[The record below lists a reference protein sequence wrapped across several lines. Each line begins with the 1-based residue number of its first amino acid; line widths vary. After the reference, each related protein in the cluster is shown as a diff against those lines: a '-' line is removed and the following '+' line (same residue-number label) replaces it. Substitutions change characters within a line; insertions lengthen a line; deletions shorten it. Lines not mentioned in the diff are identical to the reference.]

1 MRTMRTSIFPILAL
15 ACLSAIPTLASAAE
29 GIDLRLS
36 GSAQQE
42 VANDQL
48 QATLYLQDKS
58 DQPAILANRLN
69 KGIAHGMALGKDY
82 PKVELSTGNYNSWP
96 SYDKNGKIQGWQGRA
111 EIRLKS
117 RDMTQAAELVA
128 QLQKTMLL
136 EGVQFSVSDT
146 ARRAAEKAMIPA
158 ALAEMQEQANITA
171 KTLGKSR
178 VTIKEL
184 EFGNAA
190 PAFRPP
196 MLMRAAAAPMAKEMD
211 VAQPD
216 WQPGLSQLQLQISG
230 KIELN

>member
-1 MRTMRTSIFPILAL
+1 MENIRIPRLVWAGL
-15 ACLSAIPTLASAAE
+15 LSVSTFAVAAD
-29 GIDLRLS
+29 GIELRLS
-36 GSAQQE
+36 ASAQQE
-42 VANDQL
+42 VANDQI

-58 DQPAILANRLN
+58 EQPAVLADRLN
-69 KGIAHGMALGKDY
+69 KGIAKAY
-82 PKVELSTGNYNSWP
+82 PQVELSSGSYNSWP
-96 SYDKNGKIQGWQGRA
+96 SYDKNGKISSWQGRA

-117 RDMTQAAELVA
+117 RNMTQAAELVA

-136 EGVQFSVSDT
+136 EGVQFSVSDNT
-146 ARRAAEKAMIPA
+146 RRAAEKAMIPA
-158 ALAEMQEQANITA
+158 ALAEMQEQADITA

-190 PAFRPP
+190 PAYRPP

-216 WQPGLSQLQLQISG
+216 WQPGQSQLQLQITG

>member
-1 MRTMRTSIFPILAL
+1 MKTAL
-15 ACLSAIPTLASAAE
+15 IHSMMSVSLLTVPVMAKAAD
-29 GIDLRLS
+29 GIELRLS

-48 QATLYLQDKS
+48 QATLYLQEKS
-58 DQPAILANRLN
+58 EQPATLANRLN
-69 KGIAHGMALGKDY
+69 KGIAQGMTLGKNY
-82 PKVELSTGNYNSWP
+82 PHVEVSSGSYNSWP

-136 EGVQFSVSDT
+136 EGVQFTVSDA

-158 ALAEMQEQANITA
+158 ALAEMQAQANITA
-171 KTLGKSR
+171 QTLGKSR
-178 VTIKEL
+178 ITIKEL

-190 PAFRPP
+190 PSFRPP
-196 MLMRAAAAPMAKEMD
+196 MLMRAAAAPMAKEAD

-216 WQPGLSQLQLQISG
+216 WQPGQSQLQLMING

>member
-1 MRTMRTSIFPILAL
+1 MNNYLIPAL
-15 ACLSAIPTLASAAE
+15 IWASLSGVSAMASAADTIE
-29 GIDLRLS
+29 LRLS
-36 GSAQQE
+36 ASAQQE

-48 QATLYLQDKS
+48 QATLYLQDRS
-58 DQPAILANRLN
+58 EQPALLADRLN
-69 KGIAHGMALGKDY
+69 KGIARGLAAGKAY
-82 PKVELSTGNYNSWP
+82 PQVELSSGSYNSWP
-96 SYDKNGKIQGWQGRA
+96 SYDKGGKINGWQGRA

-117 RDMTQAAELVA
+117 RNMTQAAELVA

-136 EGVQFSVSDT
+136 EGVQFSVSDN
-146 ARRAAEKAMIPA
+146 ARHAAEKAMIPA
-158 ALAEMQEQANITA
+158 ALAEMQQQADITA

-190 PAFRPP
+190 PAYRPP

-216 WQPGLSQLQLQISG
+216 WQPGQSQLQLQITG
-230 KIELN
+230 KIELD

>member
-1 MRTMRTSIFPILAL
+1 MENIRIPVLVWAGL
-15 ACLSAIPTLASAAE
+15 LSVSTFAVAAD
-29 GIDLRLS
+29 GIELRLS

-42 VANDQL
+42 VANDQI

-58 DQPAILANRLN
+58 DQPAVLADRLN
-69 KGIAHGMALGKDY
+69 KGISRGMANGKSY
-82 PKVELSTGNYNSWP
+82 PQVELSSGSYNSWP
-96 SYDKNGKIQGWQGRA
+96 SYDKSGKIIGWQGRA

-117 RDMTQAAELVA
+117 RNMTQAAELVA

-136 EGVQFSVSDT
+136 EGVQFSVSDS
-146 ARRAAEKAMIPA
+146 ARRAAEKAMIPV
-158 ALAEMQEQANITA
+158 ALAEMQEQADITA

-178 VTIKEL
+178 FTIKEL

-190 PAFRPP
+190 PSYRPP
-196 MLMRAAAAPMAKEMD
+196 MMMRAAAAPMAKEMD

-216 WQPGLSQLQLQISG
+216 WQPGQSQLQLQITG

>member
-1 MRTMRTSIFPILAL
+1 MKSTLIPSLMAASLLITPAL
-15 ACLSAIPTLASAAE
+15 AKAAD
-29 GIDLRLS
+29 GIELRLS

-48 QATLYLQDKS
+48 QATLYLQEKS
-58 DQPAILANRLN
+58 DQPATLANRLN
-69 KGIAHGMALGKDY
+69 KGIAQGMALGKKY
-82 PKVELSTGNYNSWP
+82 PQVDVSSGSYNSWP

-128 QLQKTMLL
+128 QLQKTILL
-136 EGVQFSVSDT
+136 EGVQFTVSDA

-158 ALAEMQEQANITA
+158 ALAEMQAQANITA
-171 KTLGKSR
+171 QTLGKSR
-178 VTIKEL
+178 ITIKEL

-196 MLMRAAAAPMAKEMD
+196 MLMRAAAAPMAKEAD

-216 WQPGLSQLQLQISG
+216 WQPGQSQLQLTING

>member
-1 MRTMRTSIFPILAL
+1 MENIRIPRLVWAGL
-15 ACLSAIPTLASAAE
+15 LSVSTFAVAAD
-29 GIDLRLS
+29 GIELRLS
-36 GSAQQE
+36 ASAQQE
-42 VANDQL
+42 VANDQI

-58 DQPAILANRLN
+58 EQPAVLADRLN
-69 KGIAHGMALGKDY
+69 KGIARGMATGKAY
-82 PKVELSTGNYNSWP
+82 PQVELSSGSYNSWP
-96 SYDKNGKIQGWQGRA
+96 SYDKNGKISSWQGRA

-117 RDMTQAAELVA
+117 RNMTQATELVA

-136 EGVQFSVSDT
+136 EGVQFSVSDNT
-146 ARRAAEKAMIPA
+146 RRAAEKAMIPA
-158 ALAEMQEQANITA
+158 ALAEMQEQADITA

-190 PAFRPP
+190 PAYRPP

-216 WQPGLSQLQLQISG
+216 WQPGQSQLQLQITG

>member
-1 MRTMRTSIFPILAL
+1 MKTTLIRYLAAGSL
-15 ACLSAIPTLASAAE
+15 IAAPAMAHAGD
-29 GIDLRLS
+29 GITLRLS

-58 DQPAILANRLN
+58 EQPAVLANRLN
-69 KGIAHGMALGKDY
+69 QGLAQGMAIGKNY
-82 PKVELSTGNYNSWP
+82 PKVEVSSGSYNSWP

-158 ALAEMQEQANITA
+158 ALAEMQEQASITA
-171 KTLGKSR
+171 RTLGKNR
-178 VTIKEL
+178 VTIQEL

-190 PAFRPP
+190 PSFRQP
-196 MLMRAAAAPMAKEMD
+196 MLMRAAAAPMAKEAD

-216 WQPGLSQLQLQISG
+216 WQPGQSQLQLTING